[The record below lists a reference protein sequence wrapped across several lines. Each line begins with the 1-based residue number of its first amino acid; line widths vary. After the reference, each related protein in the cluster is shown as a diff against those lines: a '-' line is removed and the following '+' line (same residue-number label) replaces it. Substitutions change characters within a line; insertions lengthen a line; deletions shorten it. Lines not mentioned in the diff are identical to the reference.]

1 MRVGDQVLVPD
12 RRMGRGQL
20 QHPKEHE
27 PAAAGAAAVE
37 AKHKLVQVRVTT
49 QEFTFEPRAV
59 YTGEVK
65 AFLQF
70 KLTEKSEADFT
81 GDTFQDPAYS
91 LGAETAGHSTASE
104 QPPPTRRW
112 LQGLSIGN

>member
-37 AKHKLVQVRVTT
+37 AKHKLVQVS
-49 QEFTFEPRAV
+49 
-59 YTGEVK
+59 G
-65 AFLQF
+65 
-70 KLTEKSEADFT
+70 
-81 GDTFQDPAYS
+81 
-91 LGAETAGHSTASE
+91 
-104 QPPPTRRW
+104 
-112 LQGLSIGN
+112 